1 MVMGLG
7 SLHLQQ
13 RLSVSSV
20 IGLHAGCLYQRDVGV
35 ENYPLLPV
43 VEHIGFVSIS
53 DTSSEALRKIGSRP
67 RSRVHGGVFEE
78 TLSFKIATIHLALAD

>member
-35 ENYPLLPV
+35 ENLP
-43 VEHIGFVSIS
+43 I
-53 DTSSEALRKIGSRP
+53 AA
-67 RSRVHGGVFEE
+67 GGRTHRLCFN
-78 TLSFKIATIHLALAD
+78 